1 MQGDSNSN
9 PCPNYIKHL
18 VLDGIGGL
26 AYTQVHKVRLL
37 GGVLISNLKE
47 NNIMSR
53 SYKKHPWV
61 TDDSTPRTK
70 NEKRI
75 ANKRVRHKEDTL
87 NGGSYKHAYES
98 RAIKDS
104 KYMWTWEEAE
114 EEWENGNNTHLK
126 RRYPTLK
133 AYYRYW
139 LKCTKGK

>member
-1 MQGDSNSN
+1 
-9 PCPNYIKHL
+9 
-18 VLDGIGGL
+18 
-26 AYTQVHKVRLL
+26 
-37 GGVLISNLKE
+37 
-47 NNIMSR
+47 MSR

-114 EEWENGNNTHLK
+114 EEWENGNNIRLK

-133 AYYRYW
+133 SYYRYW
-139 LKCTKGK
+139 LRCTKGK